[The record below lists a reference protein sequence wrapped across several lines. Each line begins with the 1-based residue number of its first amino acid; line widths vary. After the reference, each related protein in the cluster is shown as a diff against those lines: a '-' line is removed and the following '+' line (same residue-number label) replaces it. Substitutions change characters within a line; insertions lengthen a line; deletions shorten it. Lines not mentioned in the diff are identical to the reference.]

1 MEMSGP
7 INGPVNPSL
16 NVILTMVLCPYNHT
30 NYLVIGQLTPL
41 QINIYIYFMFSLYPD
56 NQVFLR
62 ANTVGF
68 EEAVT
73 CVSTGD
79 EMPAI
84 HSYSEDSIGQV
95 QPICS
100 NKE

>member
-1 MEMSGP
+1 
-7 INGPVNPSL
+7 
-16 NVILTMVLCPYNHT
+16 
-30 NYLVIGQLTPL
+30 
-41 QINIYIYFMFSLYPD
+41 MFSLYPD

-62 ANTVGF
+62 SNTIGS

>member
-1 MEMSGP
+1 
-7 INGPVNPSL
+7 
-16 NVILTMVLCPYNHT
+16 
-30 NYLVIGQLTPL
+30 
-41 QINIYIYFMFSLYPD
+41 MFSLYPD

-62 ANTVGF
+62 SNTIGS

-84 HSYSEDSIGQV
+84 HSYSEDSIGHRQL
-95 QPICS
+95 
-100 NKE
+100 